1 VGFLEANMKYVPFLA
16 LLLFTAACGGGS
28 EPAPEGR
35 SAPAAEPRDSG
46 RAEIRAKIN
55 AKKQDLAQADADLA
69 KIAAEREQLAGQ
81 PASET
86 KTNRLVE
93 LARLESD
100 AKLRKSAV
108 TEDIADLQAQLGG
121 TGTAAAKKPA
131 KAGDALDD
139 ILAGN
144 ENKEKEEAERRKQK
158 ADAEAAADKERIAKA
173 EAARNAELE
182 ERSKQKIEGGRAGA
196 GADGPGFEERWAD
209 VITKVRAELQRF
221 KRW

>member
-1 VGFLEANMKYVPFLA
+1 MKYVPFLA

-35 SAPAAEPRDSG
+35 NAPAAEPREDGKSG
-46 RAEIRAKIN
+46 IRAKIN
-55 AKKQDLAQADADLA
+55 AKKQELAQADGDLA

-81 PASET
+81 PASES

-100 AKLRKSAV
+100 AKLRKNAI
-108 TEDIADLQAQLGG
+108 TEDIADLQSQLAGPS
-121 TGTAAAKKPA
+121 TAPAARKPA

-158 ADAEAAADKERIAKA
+158 ADAEASADKERIAKA
-173 EAARNAELE
+173 EAARNAEME
-182 ERSKQKIEGGRAGA
+182 ERAKQKIEGGRLAA

>member
-1 VGFLEANMKYVPFLA
+1 MKYVPFLA
-16 LLLFTAACGGGS
+16 LLVFAAACGGGS
-28 EPAPEGR
+28 EPAPDR

-55 AKKQDLAQADADLA
+55 AKKQDLAQAEGDLA

-93 LARLESD
+93 LARLDSD
-100 AKLRKSAV
+100 AKLRKNAI
-108 TEDIADLQAQLGG
+108 TEDIADLQSQLAGPS
-121 TGTAAAKKPA
+121 TAPAAKKPA

-158 ADAEAAADKERIAKA
+158 ADAEASADKERIAKA
-173 EAARNAELE
+173 EAARNAEME
-182 ERSKQKIEGGRAGA
+182 ERSKQKIEGGRLAA
-196 GADGPGFEERWAD
+196 GADGPAFEERWAD
-209 VITKVRAELQRF
+209 VITRVRAELQRF

>member
-1 VGFLEANMKYVPFLA
+1 MKYVPFLA
-16 LLLFTAACGGGS
+16 LLVFTAACGGGS
-28 EPAPEGR
+28 EPAPDR
-35 SAPAAEPRDSG
+35 SAPGAEPRDSG

-55 AKKQDLAQADADLA
+55 AKKQELSQADSDLA

-81 PASET
+81 PASEA

-100 AKLRKSAV
+100 AKLRKAALN
-108 TEDIADLQAQLGG
+108 EDIADLNSQLGG
-121 TGTAAAKKPA
+121 GATTAAKPV

-158 ADAEAAADKERIAKA
+158 AEAEASADKERIAKA
-173 EAARNAELE
+173 EAERKAELE
-182 ERSKQKIEGGRAGA
+182 ERAKQKIEGGRLPAGA
-196 GADGPGFEERWAD
+196 EGPAFEDRWAD
-209 VITKVRAELQRF
+209 VITKVRAELQKF

>member
-1 VGFLEANMKYVPFLA
+1 MKYVPFLA
-16 LLLFTAACGGGS
+16 LLVFTAACGGGS

-35 SAPAAEPRDSG
+35 NAPAAEPRDSG

-55 AKKQDLAQADADLA
+55 AKKQELSQADSDLA

-108 TEDIADLQAQLGG
+108 TEDIADLQSQLSGSG
-121 TGTAAAKKPA
+121 ATAAKKPA

-144 ENKEKEEAERRKQK
+144 ENKEKEETERRKQK

-173 EAARNAELE
+173 EAARTAELE
-182 ERSKQKIEGGRAGA
+182 ERSKQKIEGGRLAAGA
-196 GADGPGFEERWAD
+196 EGPGFEERWAD
-209 VITKVRAELQRF
+209 VITKVRSELQRF

>member
-1 VGFLEANMKYVPFLA
+1 VAFLEANMKYVPFLA

-35 SAPAAEPRDSG
+35 NAPAAEPREDGKSG
-46 RAEIRAKIN
+46 IRAKIN
-55 AKKQDLAQADADLA
+55 AKKQELAQADGDLA
-69 KIAAEREQLAGQ
+69 RIAAEREQLAGQ
-81 PASET
+81 PASES

-100 AKLRKSAV
+100 AKLRKNAI
-108 TEDIADLQAQLGG
+108 TEDIADLQAQLSGP
-121 TGTAAAKKPA
+121 TAAAKPA

-144 ENKEKEEAERRKQK
+144 ESKEKEEAERRKQK

-173 EAARNAELE
+173 EAARTAEME
-182 ERSKQKIEGGRAGA
+182 ERAKQKIEGGRLSA
-196 GADGPGFEERWAD
+196 GADGPGYEERWAD
-209 VITKVRAELQRF
+209 VITKIRAELQRF

>member
-1 VGFLEANMKYVPFLA
+1 MKYVPFLA
-16 LLLFTAACGGGS
+16 LLLFTAACGGGA
-28 EPAPEGR
+28 EPAPDR
-35 SAPAAEPRDSG
+35 SAPAAEPRDAGKS
-46 RAEIRAKIN
+46 EIRAKIN
-55 AKKQDLAQADADLA
+55 AKKQELAQADGDLA

-100 AKLRKSAV
+100 AKLRKNAI
-108 TEDIADLQAQLGG
+108 TEDIADLQSQLSGSSAP
-121 TGTAAAKKPA
+121 AAAKPA

-158 ADAEAAADKERIAKA
+158 AEAEAAADKERIAKA
-173 EAARNAELE
+173 EAARNAEME
-182 ERSKQKIEGGRAGA
+182 ERSKQKIEGGRLAA
-196 GADGPGFEERWAD
+196 GADGPGYEERWAD
-209 VITKVRAELQRF
+209 VITKVRAELQKF

>member
-1 VGFLEANMKYVPFLA
+1 MKYVPFLA
-16 LLLFTAACGGGS
+16 LLVFAAACGGGAA
-28 EPAPEGR
+28 PAPEGR

-55 AKKQDLAQADADLA
+55 AKKQELSQADSDLG

-100 AKLRKSAV
+100 AKLRKSAI
-108 TEDIADLQAQLGG
+108 TEDIADLQAQLSGS
-121 TGTAAAKKPA
+121 GTAAAKPA

-158 ADAEAAADKERIAKA
+158 ADAEASADKERIAKA
-173 EAARNAELE
+173 EAARNAEME
-182 ERSKQKIEGGRAGA
+182 ERSKQKIEGGRLAA

-209 VITKVRAELQRF
+209 VITKVRSELQRF

>member
-1 VGFLEANMKYVPFLA
+1 MAFLEANMKYVPFLA

-35 SAPAAEPRDSG
+35 APAGEPREDG
-46 RAEIRAKIN
+46 KAGIRAKIN
-55 AKKQDLAQADADLA
+55 AKKQDLAQADADLS

-93 LARLESD
+93 LARLDSD
-100 AKLRKSAV
+100 AKLKRNSL
-108 TEDIADLQAQLGG
+108 TEDIADLQSQLAGPSKAP
-121 TGTAAAKKPA
+121 AAAKPA

-144 ENKEKEEAERRKQK
+144 ENKEKEEAQRRKEK
-158 ADAEAAADKERIAKA
+158 AEAEAAADKERIAKA
-173 EAARNAELE
+173 EAARNAEME

-209 VITKVRAELQRF
+209 VITKIRAELQRF

>member
-1 VGFLEANMKYVPFLA
+1 MKYVPFLA
-16 LLLFTAACGGGS
+16 LLVFTAACGGGS
-28 EPAPEGR
+28 EPAPDR

-46 RAEIRAKIN
+46 KAEIRAKIS
-55 AKKQDLAQADADLA
+55 AKKQEVAQADSDLA

-100 AKLRKSAV
+100 AKLKKAALN
-108 TEDIADLQAQLGG
+108 EDIAELNAQLGG
-121 TGTAAAKKPA
+121 SATAAKPA

-158 ADAEAAADKERIAKA
+158 ADAEAAADKDRIAKA
-173 EAARNAELE
+173 EAERKAELE
-182 ERSKQKIEGGRAGA
+182 ERSKQKIEGGRLPGGA
-196 GADGPGFEERWAD
+196 EGPAFEERWAD
-209 VITKVRAELQRF
+209 IITKVRAELQKF